1 MSEGDLKKDAAS
13 SESGNGSPDDP
24 STVRP
29 AATKRS
35 PSSGSNPRL
44 TSPVPAATPPSPRK
58 PSGKHAPYRPRFRT
72 GDVLAGRFQIV
83 KFLAR
88 GGMGEVYEAHD
99 LELRE
104 PVALKTIRADI
115 AEDESAMDRFRR
127 EIHLAR
133 RVTHPNVCRLF
144 DLFHHTDPAD
154 PDEPVRFVTME
165 LLEGQ
170 TLSARLRE
178 GGPFS
183 TADALP
189 VVTQMTAGLEAAH
202 RAGIVH
208 RDFKAANVFLDRATE
223 AGGGLRAVITDFGIA
238 RSVAAGGGSMAGTL
252 TSSGALLGTPAYMA
266 PEQVDG
272 GPITPAV
279 DVYALG
285 VVLFEMVTG
294 KRPFAGDSEMS
305 TAMKRLK
312 EPAPAPHVYKTDID
326 AKWDATILRCL
337 ERRPEDRFACATDVS
352 RALEGEYVQHGTRER
367 ARRKRARGAVLAA
380 LLVLAALAG
389 VLGGRFLKR
398 KGTGVSTSLSPV
410 QLTTSAGLDLFP
422 AFSPDGNSL
431 AYSSDRSGGFEI
443 YVKPLTPG
451 GREMALTS
459 DGQQNFEPAY
469 SPDGERIAYFSKN
482 RGGIWIV
489 PAFGGVPR
497 QLTDFGSR
505 PTFSPDG
512 KSIAFQ
518 SAPLSDLAA
527 SSVVA
532 SLPST
537 IWAIPASGGVP
548 REITR
553 SGTPHGSHS
562 SPFYSPDG
570 KRLLFVSGSAYAAS
584 IWSVPAEGGDPTALA
599 QKLPLSYDPVVA
611 GDGSTLFYCGISP
624 GWTYGLYRQRLD
636 PKKGTPA
643 GEAVPI
649 ANVGFGPIRQLAISR
664 DGKRIA
670 YGNSAMTSNLWSVP
684 IAKETG
690 EPAGAARPLSAETG
704 RTTRAAYSPDGKR
717 LAFNKWRRGAT
728 EDVWVSDADGGNAVE
743 VSNGTS
749 DCYLPT
755 WFPDGKRVAYISTRN
770 GEKAVYA
777 LDVASRK
784 ESRIANVPASYE
796 FP

>member
-1 MSEGDLKKDAAS
+1 MSTSSSQIRIRLAIRSEAEDSGTVPFRSQCRRYGEMSEGDLKKDAALP
-13 SESGNGSPDDP
+13 ESGNGSPDDP

-29 AATKRS
+29 AETKRP

-44 TSPVPAATPPSPRK
+44 ASPVPAATPQSPRK

-72 GDVLAGRFQIV
+72 GDVLAGRFQVV

-208 RDFKAANVFLDRATE
+208 RDFKSANVFLDRSAE

-266 PEQVDG
+266 PEQVEG

-294 KRPFAGDSEMS
+294 KRPFSGDSEMS

-352 RALEGEYVQHGTRER
+352 RALEREYEERCTRLR
-367 ARRKRARGAVLAA
+367 ALRKLARGAIHAS

-389 VLGGRFLKR
+389 VLGGRI
-398 KGTGVSTSLSPV
+398 VS
-410 QLTTSAGLDLFP
+410 
-422 AFSPDGNSL
+422 
-431 AYSSDRSGGFEI
+431 
-443 YVKPLTPG
+443 
-451 GREMALTS
+451 
-459 DGQQNFEPAY
+459 
-469 SPDGERIAYFSKN
+469 
-482 RGGIWIV
+482 
-489 PAFGGVPR
+489 
-497 QLTDFGSR
+497 
-505 PTFSPDG
+505 
-512 KSIAFQ
+512 
-518 SAPLSDLAA
+518 
-527 SSVVA
+527 
-532 SLPST
+532 
-537 IWAIPASGGVP
+537 
-548 REITR
+548 
-553 SGTPHGSHS
+553 
-562 SPFYSPDG
+562 
-570 KRLLFVSGSAYAAS
+570 
-584 IWSVPAEGGDPTALA
+584 
-599 QKLPLSYDPVVA
+599 
-611 GDGSTLFYCGISP
+611 
-624 GWTYGLYRQRLD
+624 
-636 PKKGTPA
+636 
-643 GEAVPI
+643 
-649 ANVGFGPIRQLAISR
+649 
-664 DGKRIA
+664 
-670 YGNSAMTSNLWSVP
+670 
-684 IAKETG
+684 
-690 EPAGAARPLSAETG
+690 
-704 RTTRAAYSPDGKR
+704 
-717 LAFNKWRRGAT
+717 
-728 EDVWVSDADGGNAVE
+728 
-743 VSNGTS
+743 
-749 DCYLPT
+749 
-755 WFPDGKRVAYISTRN
+755 
-770 GEKAVYA
+770 
-777 LDVASRK
+777 
-784 ESRIANVPASYE
+784 
-796 FP
+796 